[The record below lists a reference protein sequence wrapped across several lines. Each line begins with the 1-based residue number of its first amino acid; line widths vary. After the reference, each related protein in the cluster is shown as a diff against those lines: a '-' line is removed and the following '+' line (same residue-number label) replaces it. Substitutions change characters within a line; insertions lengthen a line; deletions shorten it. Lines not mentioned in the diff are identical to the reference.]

1 VQPGARLRSTTLQLL
16 DSPTSSQAA
25 YCCACSLTA
34 CDLLGSDELQA
45 HEPVRVSRKLVTE
58 KKLPVTKSCARNSHT
73 IYNSSGQP
81 CFTIMAFRPDFID
94 VSSRTTSASG
104 SYRIMGLPSP
114 RIQHFDGDVPPA
126 LSPLDAIAAHSRR
139 LAKELEETRIAGERR
154 MSRLPPHVVT
164 ASLNEHQANRP
175 QIFRS
180 LSDQVEHGVRTPE
193 REDSGT
199 SPEYS
204 QPKTRPTSSYPRIS
218 RVLEA
223 TQDEEDDNFHTPR
236 ESTKTEHRQ
245 PDASHDYFGSARSV
259 SPERL
264 PIPVSTIR
272 TVHPEDHVV
281 TRHLSTTS
289 QPDLTFTLV
298 SPGTALT
305 RRTNQLKLRHEISS
319 DDDFGSSNAG
329 STFSQHRKLSSNSGM
344 SMPLSPVSPHA
355 GPQPRSPSLYS
366 NASEH
371 EQRRSRSN
379 LNFSRPISSTSL
391 NQIKGDAPSKQQAGN
406 SQSPLAAHSQSFD
419 LPRTP
424 TSFEE
429 ARTKTELPEGQ
440 FAGPSASY
448 TYGKF
453 SLPRGRKV
461 LRDSAIFSG
470 LSTPHFEWAEPMFP
484 STPPLGP
491 MSEKGLDTP
500 SPPPTRATK
509 SFDTSVRPGKVGF
522 SFDLDAE
529 RGITR
534 DEASKAPF
542 AGKRSV
548 NNSTGSAKSSAGRPS
563 TESIALGAPLVPP
576 MPLSSMDINS
586 ISSRSESTI
595 RPQTARTNSD
605 YQGLSPDDHVTKGI
619 ELHQYGDLKE
629 STYHLRIAAKQGHP
643 TGMLLYAL
651 ACRHGWGMRSNQKE
665 GVQWL
670 RKAVD
675 CAMLE
680 VADDEDTSND
690 TPARDATEKKAH
702 RAQFALSIYELGVS
716 HMNGWGIEQDKAL
729 ALRCFEIAG
738 NWGDVDALSEAGF
751 CYTQGI
757 GCKKDLHRAAKL
769 YRTAGAKGAS
779 MVGNSWIYKEKYDE
793 KDEPERKSRSK
804 GPASKLE
811 KKTRDK
817 SKTRSIFTRKKSFQP

>member
-1 VQPGARLRSTTLQLL
+1 
-16 DSPTSSQAA
+16 
-25 YCCACSLTA
+25 
-34 CDLLGSDELQA
+34 
-45 HEPVRVSRKLVTE
+45 
-58 KKLPVTKSCARNSHT
+58 
-73 IYNSSGQP
+73 
-81 CFTIMAFRPDFID
+81 
-94 VSSRTTSASG
+94 
-104 SYRIMGLPSP
+104 
-114 RIQHFDGDVPPA
+114 
-126 LSPLDAIAAHSRR
+126 
-139 LAKELEETRIAGERR
+139 

-180 LSDQVEHGVRTPE
+180 LSDQVENVSRTPE
-193 REDSGT
+193 REDSGN
-199 SPEYS
+199 SPTFS
-204 QPKTRPTSSYPRIS
+204 QPKTRPMSSYPRIS
-218 RVLEA
+218 RVLE
-223 TQDEEDDNFHTPR
+223 EEDDNFHTPR
-236 ESTKTEHRQ
+236 DTTISDHLQEEVSQ
-245 PDASHDYFGSARSV
+245 DYFGSARSL
-259 SPERL
+259 SPRRILNSE
-264 PIPVSTIR
+264 STIR
-272 TVHPEDHVV
+272 TVDPEIPGVA
-281 TRHLSTTS
+281 RHQSTTS

-298 SPGTALT
+298 SPGTALAK
-305 RRTNQLKLRHEISS
+305 RTNQLKLRHEISS
-319 DDDFGSSNAG
+319 DDEFGSSNAG
-329 STFSQHRKLSSNSGM
+329 STFSQHRKLSSNSGT
-344 SMPLSPVSPHA
+344 SLPLSPVSPHA
-355 GPQPRSPSLYS
+355 APHPRSPSLYS
-366 NASEH
+366 NTSEL
-371 EQRRSRSN
+371 EQQRPRSN

-391 NQIKGDAPSKQQAGN
+391 NQIKVDSPSKQQPGI
-406 SQSPLAAHSQSFD
+406 SQAPSASHNQSFE
-419 LPRTP
+419 LPRTS

-429 ARTKTELPEGQ
+429 TSSRTEISEGHV
-440 FAGPSASY
+440 AGPSASY

-491 MSEKGLDTP
+491 VSEKGLDTP

-509 SFDTSVRPGKVGF
+509 SFDTSARPGKIGF
-522 SFDLDAE
+522 SFDLDGE
-529 RGITR
+529 RSVTR
-534 DEASKAPF
+534 DGPSKAPAV
-542 AGKRSV
+542 AGIRSL
-548 NNSTGSAKSSAGRPS
+548 NSSTRSATSSAGRPS
-563 TESIALGAPLVPP
+563 TESTALRAPLIPP
-576 MPLSSMDINS
+576 MPLSSVEINS

-595 RPQTARTNSD
+595 RPQTARTNSS
-605 YQGLSPDDHVTKGI
+605 YQGLSPEDHVSKAI
-619 ELHQYGDLKE
+619 ELHQFGDLKE

-680 VADDEDTSND
+680 VADDEDASSA
-690 TPARDATEKKAH
+690 TPVRDANEKKAH

-716 HMNGWGIEQDKAL
+716 HLNGWGIEQDKPL

-738 NWGDVDALSEAGF
+738 NWGDVDALTEAGF

-757 GCKKDLHRAAKL
+757 GCKKDLHKAAKL

-804 GPASKLE
+804 GTASKLE

-817 SKTRSIFTRKKSFQP
+817 SKTRSIFARKKSFQQ

>member
-1 VQPGARLRSTTLQLL
+1 
-16 DSPTSSQAA
+16 
-25 YCCACSLTA
+25 
-34 CDLLGSDELQA
+34 
-45 HEPVRVSRKLVTE
+45 
-58 KKLPVTKSCARNSHT
+58 
-73 IYNSSGQP
+73 
-81 CFTIMAFRPDFID
+81 MALRPDFID
-94 VSSRTTSASG
+94 ISSRTTSASG
-104 SYRIMGLPSP
+104 SYRMTGLPSP

-139 LAKELEETRIAGERR
+139 LAKELEETRKAGERR
-154 MSRLPPHVVT
+154 MSRLPPHIVT
-164 ASLNEHQANRP
+164 ASLTEHQANRP
-175 QIFRS
+175 QVFRS
-180 LSDQVEHGVRTPE
+180 LSDQGANGFKSPG
-193 REDSGT
+193 REDSGN

-204 QPKTRPTSSYPRIS
+204 QPKTRPMSSYPRIS
-218 RVLEA
+218 RVPEA
-223 TQDEEDDNFHTPR
+223 TQDEEDNFHTPR
-236 ESTKTEHRQ
+236 DTTIIDHVH
-245 PDASHDYFGSARSV
+245 PAVTHDYFCSARSF
-259 SPERL
+259 SPERSL
-264 PIPVSTIR
+264 NPESTIR
-272 TVHPEDHVV
+272 TVEPEKHVV
-281 TRHLSTTS
+281 TRHQSTFS

-298 SPGTALT
+298 SPGTALAQ
-305 RRTNQLKLRHEISS
+305 RTNQPKLRHELSS
-319 DDDFGSSNAG
+319 DDDLGSSNAG

-344 SMPLSPVSPHA
+344 SMPLSPVSRHA
-355 GPQPRSPSLYS
+355 TSHPRSPSLYS
-366 NASEH
+366 NTSER
-371 EQRRSRSN
+371 EKRRSRSN

-391 NQIKGDAPSKQQAGN
+391 NQTANDSSSKQKSDSSQAT
-406 SQSPLAAHSQSFD
+406 LASHNQSFD

-429 ARTKTELPEGQ
+429 TRTRTETSEGQ

-491 MSEKGLDTP
+491 MSENGLETP

-509 SFDTSVRPGKVGF
+509 SFDTSVRPAKIGF
-522 SFDLDAE
+522 SFDLGGE
-529 RGITR
+529 RSATR
-534 DEASKAPF
+534 DGTSKASVKG
-542 AGKRSV
+542 GKCSLNSSTRSA
-548 NNSTGSAKSSAGRPS
+548 TSSAARPS
-563 TESIALGAPLVPP
+563 TESTALDAPLLPP
-576 MPLSSMDINS
+576 TPLSSMEIS
-586 ISSRSESTI
+586 SLSSRSESTI
-595 RPQTARTNSD
+595 RPQAARTDSD
-605 YQGLSPDDHVTKGI
+605 YQGLSSDDHVTKGI
-619 ELHQYGDLKE
+619 ELHQHGDLKK

-651 ACRHGWGMRSNQKE
+651 ACRHGWGLRSNQQE

-680 VADDEDTSND
+680 VADDEDTSN
-690 TPARDATEKKAH
+690 TAPVRDANEREAH

-716 HMNGWGIEQDKAL
+716 HMNGWGIEQDKSL

-738 NWGDVDALSEAGF
+738 NWGDVDALTEAGF

-757 GCKKDLHRAAKL
+757 GCRKDLHRAAKL

-793 KDEPERKSRSK
+793 RDEPERKSRST
-804 GPASKLE
+804 GNSSKLE

-817 SKTRSIFTRKKSFQP
+817 SKTRSIFARKKSFQP